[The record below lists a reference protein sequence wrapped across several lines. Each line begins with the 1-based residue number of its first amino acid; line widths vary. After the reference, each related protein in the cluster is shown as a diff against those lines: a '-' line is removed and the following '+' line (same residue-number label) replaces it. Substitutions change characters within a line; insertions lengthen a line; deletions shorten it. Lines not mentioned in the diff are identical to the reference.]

1 MIQNQTEISIKD
13 NSGILKGRVVNSR
26 HKTCTLGQNAKIVIT
41 KARVK
46 TSGAKNRNLP
56 SMMSQLQDALI
67 IQTNCRISRYDG
79 SGLRFYNNSG
89 VAVTVNKRKLVL
101 GFKRI
106 TSCVPFEIK
115 RVNSQSAFKGS
126 YNIMKLAK
134 SLH

>member
-13 NSGILKGRVVNSR
+13 NSGILKGRVVNSK
-26 HKTCTLGQNAKIVIT
+26 HKTCTLGQNVKIVIT
-41 KARVK
+41 KARQIHNKPK
-46 TSGAKNRNLP
+46 THVGHNHG
-56 SMMSQLQDALI
+56 SQLQDALI
-67 IQTNCRISRYDG
+67 IQTNCRINRLDG

-89 VAVTVNKRKLVL
+89 VSVTINKRKLVL

-106 TSCVPFEIK
+106 PSCVPFEIK
-115 RVNSQSAFKGS
+115 RINSQSAFKGS

>member
-1 MIQNQTEISIKD
+1 MQ
-13 NSGILKGRVVNSR
+13 
-26 HKTCTLGQNAKIVIT
+26 
-41 KARVK
+41 
-46 TSGAKNRNLP
+46 KNRSLP

-79 SGLRFYNNSG
+79 SGLRFNSNSG
-89 VAVTVNKRKLVL
+89 VAVSLNKRKLVL

-134 SLH
+134 SLN

>member
-13 NSGILKGRVVNSR
+13 NSGVLKGRVVNSK
-26 HKTCTLGQNAKIVIT
+26 HKTCTIGQNVKIVIT
-41 KARVK
+41 KARLK
-46 TSGAKNRNLP
+46 GHSSGAKNR
-56 SMMSQLQDALI
+56 SSIMSQLQDALI
-67 IQTNCRISRYDG
+67 IQTNCRINRYDG

-89 VAVTVNKRKLVL
+89 VSVTINKRKLVL

-106 TSCVPFEIK
+106 PSCVPFEIK
-115 RVNSQSAFKGS
+115 RINSQSAFKGS